1 MTNIVLMRPKIYIEY
16 AFPNPPLGLGYLAGI
31 LRAHGHR
38 VDILDCAIMKDSY
51 SKILS
56 RVKAMNPDV
65 VGITALSAYY
75 SEMRRLAKMLRK
87 IEIPVILGGIH
98 VSALPENSL
107 RECRA
112 DYIVVGEGELTTLE
126 LMDKW
131 QERKTRNQIRGIAYL
146 EGNQFKL
153 NAPRELIP
161 NLDELPFPA
170 WDLINPLKYP
180 PIPHGYTLKRYPAA
194 PILTTRGCPYSCSYC
209 ASTQF
214 WGLRFRRRSAQNIGD
229 EIEYLVNKF
238 KIREI
243 HIWDDNFTLIRKHVV
258 EFCREILQRKL
269 DLTFVCANGVRIDSL
284 NKELLTLMRRTGF
297 YSLVF
302 AIESGSQK
310 ILARANKKIDLKV
323 VPPMV
328 KEAKKLGF
336 HLPAFFMFGFPG
348 ETYRTARQTIQFAK
362 SLPLDRIAFFLV
374 RPLPGSKLFT
384 DLIQA
389 NDVQK
394 IDPSSYYFFS
404 ATNQIELTEG
414 KRKITLTRDA
424 VREFNLRPMQIVRGI
439 LTNIKTFRLKQLLHR
454 LALTRGR
461 VNKIMGF

>member
-1 MTNIVLMRPKIYIEY
+1 MTNIILMRPKINIEH

-31 LRAHGHR
+31 LRAHGHN
-38 VDILDCAIMKDSY
+38 VSILDCAIMKESY
-51 SKILS
+51 SKILF

-65 VGITALSAYY
+65 VGITALSSYY
-75 SEMRRLAKMLRK
+75 GEMRILAKMLRK
-87 IEIPVILGGIH
+87 LQIPVILGGIH
-98 VSALPENSL
+98 VSTLPEYSL
-107 RECRA
+107 REIRA
-112 DYIVVGEGELTTLE
+112 DFVVIGEGELTTLE
-126 LMDKW
+126 LIDKW
-131 QERKTRNQIRGIAYL
+131 QERKTRNQIKGIAYL
-146 EGNQFKL
+146 EDGQFKL
-153 NAPRELIP
+153 NSPRELIQ

-170 WDLINPLKYP
+170 WDLINPSKYP

-214 WGLRFRRRSAQNIGD
+214 WRRTFRRRSAQNIGD

-258 EFCREILQRKL
+258 EFCREILKRKL

-302 AIESGSQK
+302 AIESGSQT
-310 ILARANKKIDLKV
+310 ILNRANKKIDLKV

-328 KEAKKLGF
+328 KVAKKLGF

-348 ETYRTARQTIQFAK
+348 ETYRTARETIQFAK

-374 RPLPGSKLFT
+374 RPLPGSKLFN

-389 NDVQK
+389 NDFQK
-394 IDPSSYYFFS
+394 IDPNSYYFFS
-404 ATNQIELTEG
+404 SNNQIELTDG
-414 KRKITLTRDA
+414 KRKITLVRDA
-424 VREFNLRPMQIVRGI
+424 VREFNLRPIQIFRGI
-439 LTNIKTFRLKQLLHR
+439 LTNIKTFRLKQLLYR
-454 LALTRGR
+454 IILTRGR
-461 VNKIMGF
+461 INKIMGF